1 MWGLQSG
8 TGEYPHTHL
17 RSMSYGNCRAEERPL
32 PMKKS
37 GSDPLL
43 CVAVT
48 YTVSS
53 PYLSIS
59 HYSGSLPTNE
69 VMFHVPKFRPMP
81 CKTWLPPPHCYFG
94 LSPTR
99 SCGWPSHQALTCG
112 HHLQDWLQGWWVPAT
127 QTEQGVVVPI
137 NRPSSLISVHQG
149 WSHQEHYIPCDI
161 ALRFTKLHNQDFVL
175 IHKGNFKNNTK
186 CTYTG
191 LKIFNASKP
200 VFFLTCSLLHHIM
213 PN

>member
-17 RSMSYGNCRAEERPL
+17 RSMSYGNCRAEKRPL

-59 HYSGSLPTNE
+59 HYSGSLPTSE

-99 SCGWPSHQALTCG
+99 SYGWPSHQALTCG

-161 ALRFTKLHNQDFVL
+161 ALRFTKLHNLCLDPQREFQ
-175 IHKGNFKNNTK
+175 K
-186 CTYTG
+186 
-191 LKIFNASKP
+191 
-200 VFFLTCSLLHHIM
+200 
-213 PN
+213 